1 MKKILN
7 ILSFLT
13 IISSALLVVSCKKTT
28 INQISN
34 KNDNS
39 STNKQDKNKQDHSNN
54 EKMGE
59 NTKNDSDKMNTEKTL
74 DNDRMNSQS
83 DQPREESTPRNNDS
97 KENDWSR
104 AIKKEI
110 LESLKNNNLDNLKT
124 LSNSLVQTKGE
135 ALISN
140 NIDKKT
146 LEYKTKL
153 TKFSSELKFDEIKK
167 ELISSLEESIKKN
180 KNKQHEHK
188 LLLDQFKDRQ
198 LEKQHIGEI
207 IKLIIDIY
215 RSNLLNELYKEL
227 DEKIQKEIREFEE
240 IFKRKNKDEIKNKLF
255 DLVDKIVDLEK
266 AFKNISI

>member
-59 NTKNDSDKMNTEKTL
+59 NAKNDSDKMNTEKTL
-74 DNDRMNSQS
+74 DNDRMNNQS
-83 DQPREESTPRNNDS
+83 DQPREESTPRNNGP

-124 LSNSLVQTKGE
+124 LLNSLIQTKE
-135 ALISN
+135 ETLTSN
-140 NIDKKT
+140 IIDKKT
-146 LEYKTKL
+146 LEYKNKII
-153 TKFSSELKFDEIKK
+153 KFSNESNFEEIKK
-167 ELISSLEESIKKN
+167 ELIDVLENSIKTN
-180 KNKQHEHK
+180 KNKQYEHK
-188 LLLDQFKDRQ
+188 LLLDQFKDREI
-198 LEKQHIGEI
+198 EKERIDEI
-207 IKLIIDIY
+207 IKVIIDIY
-215 RSNLLNELYKEL
+215 KSNLSNELYKEL
-227 DEKIQKEIREFEE
+227 DKQIQKVIKEFEE
-240 IFKRKNKDEIKNKLF
+240 IFERKNLDELKNKIF
-255 DLVDKIVDLEK
+255 DLVNKIVEIEEESK
-266 AFKNISI
+266 KISI